1 MLCMKKFCLIVNVL
15 FLLISCG
22 KYREARSVMNE
33 AESLMMTVPDSS
45 LALLNGINEEAL
57 YTKGSRARYVL
68 LRTMAKD
75 KCYMDVAQDTVI
87 QESYNWYQ
95 HHGSKRERMLATYYQ
110 GVVREQAGD
119 NIEAVLAFRE
129 AEPLAESLENYRQ
142 LSLIEQHLSEIY
154 SCGYDYVMAL
164 DFAQKSLM
172 AAENANDS
180 IMVAYCKYD
189 VAFQLISEW
198 RYGEAEVV
206 LNNLLERSSLPPML
220 YSEILSLK
228 ARTQIYKKPY
238 DYKLARELYDRKK
251 EIKDVPYTA
260 SEYGTMAFLEEVE
273 GKHAQADDYLF
284 EESCLLSNAID
295 SLGFFND
302 SYNVYERR
310 KDWEKASVS
319 LAKRADI
326 QDRIVKKLLAQS
338 TTHALECFYKDR
350 LKWEQLRMRNRHWM
364 VGIIGVF
371 LLAII
376 ILLIWLLHKKD
387 QKLLEDMACFQEF
400 GNELSRLKD
409 NDVLTYQ
416 VIERL
421 ISDKVQ
427 SLQSLSE
434 SYFAWDDDAIKRKEK
449 REGKM
454 MKDDVIHAFRN
465 QLSELRKNQSFIQ
478 ALEDMLDMTEHGIMK
493 KARSLLDTENELD
506 FTILTL
512 LFSGFSIKSISYL
525 LRMSEASL
533 RMRKTRYKRRF
544 DSFPEPDRTY
554 FLEKLG

>member
-1 MLCMKKFCLIVNVL
+1 MKKFCLIVNVL

-376 ILLIWLLHKKD
+376 ILLIWLLHKKN

>member
-22 KYREARSVMNE
+22 EHREARSVMNE

-57 YTKGSRARYVL
+57 YTKGSRASYIL

-95 HHGSKRERMLATYYQ
+95 RHGSRRERMLATYYQ

-129 AEPLAESLENYRQ
+129 AEPLAESLEDYRQ
-142 LSLIEQHLSEIY
+142 LSLIEQHLCEIY

-164 DFAQKSLM
+164 EFAQKSLM

-206 LNNLLERSSLPPML
+206 LNNLLERSSLPPTL

-302 SYNVYERR
+302 SYNVFERR
-310 KDWEKASVS
+310 KDWEKASLS

-350 LKWEQLRMRNRHWM
+350 LKWEQLRTRNRHWI

-506 FTILTL
+506 FIILTL

-533 RMRKTRYKRRF
+533 RMRKTRYKHRF
-544 DSFPEPDRTY
+544 EKFQEPERG
-554 FLEKLG
+554 LLLRKLT

>member
-350 LKWEQLRMRNRHWM
+350 LKWEQLRTRNRHWM

-376 ILLIWLLHKKD
+376 ILLIWLLHKKN

>member
-1 MLCMKKFCLIVNVL
+1 
-15 FLLISCG
+15 
-22 KYREARSVMNE
+22 
-33 AESLMMTVPDSS
+33 MMTVPDSS

-95 HHGSKRERMLATYYQ
+95 HHGSRRERMLATYYQ

-129 AEPLAESLENYRQ
+129 AEPLAESLEDYRQ

-302 SYNVYERR
+302 SYNVFERR
-310 KDWEKASVS
+310 KDWEKASLS

-350 LKWEQLRMRNRHWM
+350 LKWEQLRTRNRHWM

-493 KARSLLDTENELD
+493 KARSLLDSENELD

-544 DSFPEPDRTY
+544 DSLPEPERTY

>member
-1 MLCMKKFCLIVNVL
+1 
-15 FLLISCG
+15 
-22 KYREARSVMNE
+22 
-33 AESLMMTVPDSS
+33 MMTVPDSS

-376 ILLIWLLHKKD
+376 ILLIWLLHKKN

-533 RMRKTRYKRRF
+533 RMRKTRYKHRF
-544 DSFPEPDRTY
+544 DSFPEPERTY

>member
-1 MLCMKKFCLIVNVL
+1 MVGAPLGGNLVDDAIGETCRLGRTVVLGQFDVFVHRDGDGNV
-15 FLLISCG
+15 G
-22 KYREARSVMNE
+22 E
-33 AESLMMTVPDSS
+33 MTN
-45 LALLNGINEEAL
+45 LR
-57 YTKGSRARYVL
+57 KGTRDDHLV
-68 LRTMAKD
+68 
-75 KCYMDVAQDTVI
+75 
-87 QESYNWYQ
+87 
-95 HHGSKRERMLATYYQ
+95 HHGDALGLPVGSDGIDELHVVVVFVKRI
-110 GVVREQAGD
+110 V
-119 NIEAVLAFRE
+119 
-129 AEPLAESLENYRQ
+129 
-142 LSLIEQHLSEIY
+142 
-154 SCGYDYVMAL
+154 
-164 DFAQKSLM
+164 
-172 AAENANDS
+172 
-180 IMVAYCKYD
+180 
-189 VAFQLISEW
+189 
-198 RYGEAEVV
+198 
-206 LNNLLERSSLPPML
+206 
-220 YSEILSLK
+220 
-228 ARTQIYKKPY
+228 
-238 DYKLARELYDRKK
+238 
-251 EIKDVPYTA
+251 
-260 SEYGTMAFLEEVE
+260 EEVE

-350 LKWEQLRMRNRHWM
+350 LKWEQLRTRNRHWM

-533 RMRKTRYKRRF
+533 RMRKTRYKHRF
-544 DSFPEPDRTY
+544 ETFQEPIRDY
-554 FLEKLG
+554 QACFDKLLYRFFRIYISSPYLCTDILTM

>member
-1 MLCMKKFCLIVNVL
+1 
-15 FLLISCG
+15 
-22 KYREARSVMNE
+22 
-33 AESLMMTVPDSS
+33 MMTVPDSS

-376 ILLIWLLHKKD
+376 ILFK
-387 QKLLEDMACFQEF
+387 F
-400 GNELSRLKD
+400 
-409 NDVLTYQ
+409 
-416 VIERL
+416 
-421 ISDKVQ
+421 
-427 SLQSLSE
+427 
-434 SYFAWDDDAIKRKEK
+434 RK
-449 REGKM
+449 
-454 MKDDVIHAFRN
+454 
-465 QLSELRKNQSFIQ
+465 
-478 ALEDMLDMTEHGIMK
+478 
-493 KARSLLDTENELD
+493 
-506 FTILTL
+506 
-512 LFSGFSIKSISYL
+512 
-525 LRMSEASL
+525 
-533 RMRKTRYKRRF
+533 
-544 DSFPEPDRTY
+544 
-554 FLEKLG
+554 

>member
-1 MLCMKKFCLIVNVL
+1 MKKFCLIVNVL

-350 LKWEQLRMRNRHWM
+350 LKWEQLRTRNRHWM

-376 ILLIWLLHKKD
+376 ILLIWLLHKKN

>member
-95 HHGSKRERMLATYYQ
+95 HHGSRRERMLATYYQ

-129 AEPLAESLENYRQ
+129 AEPLAESLEDYRQ

-310 KDWEKASVS
+310 KDWEKASLS

-350 LKWEQLRMRNRHWM
+350 LKWEQLRTRNRHWM

>member
-1 MLCMKKFCLIVNVL
+1 
-15 FLLISCG
+15 
-22 KYREARSVMNE
+22 
-33 AESLMMTVPDSS
+33 MMTVPDSS
-45 LALLNGINEEAL
+45 LALLNNINEEAL

-95 HHGSKRERMLATYYQ
+95 HHGSRRERMLATYYQ

-129 AEPLAESLENYRQ
+129 AEPLAESLEDYRQ

-164 DFAQKSLM
+164 EFAQKSLI

-310 KDWEKASVS
+310 KDWEKASLS

-350 LKWEQLRMRNRHWM
+350 LKWEQLRTRNRHWM

-376 ILLIWLLHKKD
+376 IPIV
-387 QKLLEDMACFQEF
+387 
-400 GNELSRLKD
+400 R
-409 NDVLTYQ
+409 
-416 VIERL
+416 
-421 ISDKVQ
+421 
-427 SLQSLSE
+427 
-434 SYFAWDDDAIKRKEK
+434 
-449 REGKM
+449 
-454 MKDDVIHAFRN
+454 
-465 QLSELRKNQSFIQ
+465 
-478 ALEDMLDMTEHGIMK
+478 
-493 KARSLLDTENELD
+493 
-506 FTILTL
+506 
-512 LFSGFSIKSISYL
+512 
-525 LRMSEASL
+525 
-533 RMRKTRYKRRF
+533 
-544 DSFPEPDRTY
+544 
-554 FLEKLG
+554 

>member
-1 MLCMKKFCLIVNVL
+1 MKKFCLIVNVL